1 MFGEAIISFRQFCL
15 DSKTLPVDLHIKIC
29 DIAKDSGLL
38 FHMFKIFLFKN
49 QIFLK

>member
-38 FHMFKIFLFKN
+38 FHTFKSFLFKN
-49 QIFLK
+49 KFFF